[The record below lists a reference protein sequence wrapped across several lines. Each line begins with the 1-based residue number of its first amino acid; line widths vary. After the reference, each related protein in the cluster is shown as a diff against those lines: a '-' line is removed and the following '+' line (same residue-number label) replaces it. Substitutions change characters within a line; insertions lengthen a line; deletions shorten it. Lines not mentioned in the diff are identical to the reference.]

1 MNATPAVTFTLWS
14 RVLHW
19 TMSVLILA
27 MLFIGVGMVA
37 SLSPYHRLLSL
48 HEKVGVLL
56 LILAAIRLINRLFH
70 RAPPLPADMP
80 RGLQEV
86 AHVSHYVLYF
96 FMFAQPLLGWAMLS
110 AARYP
115 LPLHLPYIMPH
126 SVELY
131 ATLRH
136 AHGIL
141 GLLFFITILAHF
153 AAALMHALIYR
164 DGVFDS
170 MAARSH

>member
-1 MNATPAVTFTLWS
+1 MNATPLVTFSRFS

-19 TMSVLILA
+19 TMALLILA
-27 MLFIGVGMVA
+27 MLFLGVGMVA
-37 SLSPYHRLLSL
+37 SLSPYHRLVSL
-48 HEKVGVLL
+48 HEKVGVLI
-56 LILAAIRLINRLFH
+56 LILAAIRLINRLLH
-70 RAPPLPADMP
+70 SAPPLPAQMP
-80 RGLQEV
+80 RGLQGI
-86 AHVSHYVLYF
+86 AHISHYVLYF

-115 LPLHLPYIMPH
+115 LPLHLPNIMPYN
-126 SVELY
+126 VELY

-141 GLLFFITILAHF
+141 GLLFFVTILMHL

-164 DGVFDS
+164 DGVYAS
-170 MAARSH
+170 MAGRSH

>member
-1 MNATPAVTFTLWS
+1 MNTTQVATFTLFS

-19 TMSVLILA
+19 TMAVLIIA
-27 MLFIGVGMVA
+27 MLFLGVGMVA

-48 HEKVGVLL
+48 HEIVGVLIL
-56 LILAAIRLINRLFH
+56 FLAAVRLINRLLH
-70 RAPPLPADMP
+70 RAPALPPDMP
-80 RGLQEV
+80 RGLQGI
-86 AHVSHYVLYF
+86 AHISHYALYF

-115 LPLHLPYIMPH
+115 VPLHLPNIMPH
-126 SVELY
+126 NVELY

-141 GLLFFITILAHF
+141 GLLFFVTILMHF

-164 DGVFDS
+164 DGVFAS
-170 MAARSH
+170 MAGRSH

>member
-1 MNATPAVTFTLWS
+1 MNTTPVTPFSLLS

-19 TMSVLILA
+19 TMAVLIVA

-37 SLSPYHRLLSL
+37 SVSPYHRLLSL
-48 HEKVGVLL
+48 HEVVGI
-56 LILAAIRLINRLFH
+56 LILALAAIRLINRLLH
-70 RAPPLPADMP
+70 PAPLLPPQMP
-80 RGLQEV
+80 RGLREI
-86 AHVSHYVLYF
+86 AHISHYVLYF

-115 LPLHLPYIMPH
+115 LPLHLPDIMPH

-136 AHGIL
+136 AHGIV
-141 GLLFFITILAHF
+141 GLLFFITILMHL

-164 DGVFDS
+164 DGVFAS
-170 MAARSH
+170 MAGRSH

>member
-1 MNATPAVTFTLWS
+1 MNATPVVTFNLLS

-19 TMSVLILA
+19 TMAVLILA
-27 MLFIGVGMVA
+27 MLFLGVGMVA
-37 SLSPYHRLLSL
+37 SLSPYHRLVSL
-48 HEKVGVLL
+48 HEKIGVLIL
-56 LILAAIRLINRLFH
+56 VLAAIRLINRLL
-70 RAPPLPADMP
+70 RRTPPLPAQMP
-80 RGLQEV
+80 RGLQGI

-115 LPLHLPYIMPH
+115 LPLNLPDIMPYN
-126 SVELY
+126 VELY

-136 AHGIL
+136 AHGFL
-141 GLLFFITILAHF
+141 GLLFFVTILMHL

-164 DGVFDS
+164 DGVFAS
-170 MAARSH
+170 MAGRSH